1 MHKSRSKNTKK
12 FKQHH
17 RGKRN
22 YLRETDK
29 QLADRA
35 SDLTLQERSDS
46 TDSTPTDSSSV
57 SSGDE
62 HERASKSSAA
72 TKFDVGHAPN
82 FTVAIWDLNH
92 CDPKKCSGRKLARHN
107 LIKNLKMG
115 QRLEIFY

>member
-1 MHKSRSKNTKK
+1 MHKSRAKNTKK

-22 YLRETDK
+22 FRGDPDK
-29 QLADRA
+29 ELAERA
-35 SDLTLQERSDS
+35 SELALQGRSDS

-57 SSGDE
+57 SSDDD
-62 HERASKSSAA
+62 HEGATKSTSAS
-72 TKFDVGHAPN
+72 KFDVGHAPN
-82 FTVAIWDLNH
+82 FTVAMWDLNH

-115 QRLEIFY
+115 QR

>member
-17 RGKRN
+17 RGKRGA
-22 YLRETDK
+22 RGDPDR

-35 SDLTLQERSDS
+35 SELTLEGRSDS

-57 SSGDE
+57 SSDDG
-62 HERASKSSAA
+62 HERPSKSGGSAA
-72 TKFDVGHAPN
+72 KFDVGHAPN
-82 FTVAIWDLNH
+82 FTVAMWDLNH

-107 LIKNLKMG
+107 LIKTLKLG
-115 QRLEIFY
+115 QR